1 MAREI
6 IWAEPAW
13 RDLETAAD
21 FIGRDSESYASA
33 FVQRVMESATF
44 LTEFAEMGQIVP
56 EIGDETIRELLV
68 NPYRLIYEI
77 SDDQVLILALIQG
90 ARRTGR
96 F

>member
-44 LTEFAEMGQIVP
+44 LTEFAE
-56 EIGDETIRELLV
+56 IGDETIRELLV

-77 SDDQVLILALIQG
+77 SDDQVLILALIHG

-96 F
+96 I

>member
-44 LTEFAEMGQIVP
+44 LTEFAE
-56 EIGDETIRELLV
+56 IGDETIRELLV